1 MKIRNIAV
9 IGAGAIGAYIYYC
22 LFGKIRSGEISFSF
36 IASGERKQR
45 LETEGLRIQSETYR
59 PDIKTPEE
67 AHGADLL
74 MVSVKYTALRSVLDD
89 IRKIADEHTIVLSL
103 LNGIDSEEIIAEVL
117 DPSQVIPCFMRVAAQ
132 HNGREL
138 TFNPASAF
146 GIYYGSVCPAHDARI
161 GELNELFE
169 GTDLPYHA
177 CSDII
182 SQQWHKYA
190 LNISANLPQAVLNV
204 GTGAYR
210 DSEHA
215 AWIRDR
221 LAEEVLHVADAYCI
235 HIDHVQYGKWKPD
248 GRLSTLQDL
257 DQKRKTE
264 IDMFLGVLIRKAA
277 AVGISVPY
285 SEYTYHVIKALEEK
299 NEGRF
304 DY

>member
-1 MKIRNIAV
+1 MKIRKVTV
-9 IGAGAIGAYIYYC
+9 IGAGAIGAYIYHC
-22 LFGKIRSGEISFSF
+22 LLGKIRTEEISFSF

-45 LETEGLRIQSETYR
+45 LETEGLNIQGEIYH
-59 PDIKTPEE
+59 PDIRTPEE
-67 AHGADLL
+67 AQGTDLL
-74 MVSVKYTALRSVLDD
+74 MVSVKYTALQNVLDD
-89 IRKIADEHTIVLSL
+89 IRTIADEHTTVLSL
-103 LNGIDSEEIIAEVL
+103 LNGIDSEEIIAEVV

-132 HNGREL
+132 HNGRKL
-138 TFNPASAF
+138 TWNPASAF
-146 GIYYGSVCPAHDARI
+146 GIYYGSTCPAHDSRVT
-161 GELNELFE
+161 ELNELFE
-169 GTDLPYHA
+169 GTELPYHA
-177 CSDII
+177 CDDII
-182 SQQWHKYA
+182 AQQWHKYA

-215 AWIRDR
+215 AWMRDV
-221 LAEEVLHVADAYCI
+221 LAAEVLRVAEAYGV
-235 HIDHVQYGKWKPD
+235 HIDHVQYGKWKPE

-264 IDMFLGVLIRKAA
+264 VDMFLGVLIRKAA

>member
-1 MKIRNIAV
+1 MKIRNVAV
-9 IGAGAIGAYIYYC
+9 IGAGAIGAYIYHC
-22 LFGKIRSGEISFSF
+22 LLGKIRAGEITFSF
-36 IASGERKQR
+36 IASGARKQR
-45 LETEGLRIQSETYR
+45 IEAEGLNIQGETYH
-59 PDIKTPEE
+59 PDVRTPEE
-67 AHGADLL
+67 AHGVDLL
-74 MVSVKYTALRSVLDD
+74 MVSVKYTALESVLDD
-89 IRKIADEHTIVLSL
+89 IRTIADDHTIILSL
-103 LNGIDSEEIIAEVL
+103 LNGIDSEEIIGEVT
-117 DPSQVIPCFMRVAAQ
+117 DPSRVIPCFMRVAAQ
-132 HNGREL
+132 HNGSRL
-138 TFNPASAF
+138 TYNPASAF
-146 GIYYGSVCPAHDARI
+146 GIYYGSVCPAHDALVS
-161 GELNELFE
+161 ELNELFE

-177 CSDII
+177 CDDII
-182 SQQWHKYA
+182 QQQWHKYA

-204 GTGAYR
+204 GTGAYQ

-221 LAEEVLHVADAYCI
+221 LAEEVLRVADAYGI
-235 HIDHVQYGKWKPD
+235 HIDHIQYGKWKPD

-257 DQKRKTE
+257 DQKRRTE

>member
-1 MKIRNIAV
+1 MKIRNVAV

-22 LFGKIRSGEISFSF
+22 LLPKISNGEITFSF
-36 IASGERKQR
+36 IASGARKAR
-45 LETEGLRIQSETYR
+45 LETEGLNIQGETYH
-59 PDIKTPEE
+59 PDIRTPEE
-67 AHGADLL
+67 ARGADLL
-74 MVSVKYTALRSVLDD
+74 MVSVKYTALQGILDD
-89 IRKIADEHTIVLSL
+89 IRVIADEHTTVLSL
-103 LNGIDSEEIIAEVL
+103 LNGIDSEEIIGEVIN
-117 DPSQVIPCFMRVAAQ
+117 PEQVVPCFIRVAAQ
-132 HNGREL
+132 HNGTKI

-146 GIYYGSVCPAHDARI
+146 GIYYGSVCPAQDIRI
-161 GELNELFE
+161 AGLNELFE
-169 GTDLPYHA
+169 GTALSYHA
-177 CSDII
+177 CEDII
-182 SQQWHKYA
+182 AQQWHKYA

-215 AWIRDR
+215 AWMRDA
-221 LAEEVLHVADAYCI
+221 LAAEVLRVAEAYGI
-235 HIDHVQYGKWKPD
+235 HINHVQYGKWKPE

-264 IDMFLGVLIRKAA
+264 VDMFLGVLIRKAS

>member
-1 MKIRNIAV
+1 MIRSIDV
-9 IGAGAIGAYIYYC
+9 IGAGAIGAYIYHS
-22 LFGKIRSGEISFSF
+22 LLGKIRTGEITFSF
-36 IASGERKQR
+36 IASRERKQR
-45 LETEGLRIQSETYR
+45 LETEGLNIQGETYY
-59 PDIKTPEE
+59 PDVRTPEE
-67 AHGADLL
+67 AHGTDLL
-74 MVSVKYTALRSVLDD
+74 MVSVKYTALRSVLND
-89 IRKIADEHTIVLSL
+89 IRTIADEHTTVLSL
-103 LNGIDSEEIIAEVL
+103 LNGIDSEEIIEE
-117 DPSQVIPCFMRVAAQ
+117 VIPSEQILPCFIRVAAQ
-132 HNGREL
+132 HNGKAL
-138 TFNPASAF
+138 TYNPASAF
-146 GIYYGSVCPAHDARI
+146 GIYYGSTCPAHDIRET
-161 GELNELFE
+161 ELNELFE